1 MASLNPRSKS
11 VIFRIT
17 TEEYEYLKSELTTQ
31 GARSLSDLARS
42 RVLGGQGDRMLAQM
56 GRKIDNLESALQHLA
71 AAIKSS

>member
-17 TEEYEYLKSELTTQ
+17 TEEYEFLKSELAAH
-31 GARSLSDLARS
+31 GARSISDLARS
-42 RVLGGQGDRMLAQM
+42 RVLRGQGDPLLAQV
-56 GRKIDNLESALQHLA
+56 GRKLDDLESAVQHLA

>member
-1 MASLNPRSKS
+1 MSSLKPRSKS

-17 TEEYEYLKSELTTQ
+17 AEEYEYLKSETTAH

-42 RVLGGQGDRMLAQM
+42 RVLGGSGDPVLAQM
-56 GRKIDNLESALQHLA
+56 GRKLEDVESALQLLT